1 MDSIT
6 IEKADYIIAY
16 YSNLLTLHEQKALR
30 HHRSTLKLD
39 GAKDVS
45 LTRMYL
51 KTGWLSDDPL
61 ILNYL
66 SEGYIQ
72 FILKCSERIL
82 KDNPDEVYFNYCPT
96 CKKLARTPEA
106 KQCRFCGYDWHG

>member
-1 MDSIT
+1 MDGIT
-6 IEKADYIIAY
+6 TEKADHIITY
-16 YSNLLTLHEQKALR
+16 YSDLMNWEERKALR

-39 GAKDVS
+39 DAKDVQ

-66 SEGYIQ
+66 NEGYIQ
-72 FILKCSERIL
+72 FMLNCAARIL
-82 KDNPDEVYFNYCPT
+82 KDNPDKVYFNLCPV
-96 CKKLARTPEA
+96 CKKLARTPDA
-106 KQCRFCGYDWHG
+106 KQCRWCRHDWH

>member
-16 YSNLLTLHEQKALR
+16 YMELMNLEERKALR
-30 HHRSTLKLD
+30 HHISTFKLEGTAD
-39 GAKDVS
+39 GR

-51 KTGWLSDDPL
+51 KTGWLTDDPL

-66 SEGYIQ
+66 GEGYVQ
-72 FILKCSERIL
+72 FTLNCAERIL
-82 KDNPDEVYFNYCPT
+82 KDNPNEVFFNLCPE
-96 CKKLARTPEA
+96 CKKLARTPQA
-106 KQCRFCGYDWHG
+106 KQCRWCGHDWH

>member
-1 MDSIT
+1 MT

-16 YSNLLTLHEQKALR
+16 YSTLLTLDEKKALR
-30 HHRSTLKLD
+30 HHQSTIKLE
-39 GAKDVS
+39 GITDVR

-66 SEGYIQ
+66 GEDYVQ
-72 FILKCSERIL
+72 FILNCAERIL
-82 KDNPDEVYFNYCPT
+82 KDDPDKVFFNLCPV
-96 CKKLARTPEA
+96 CKKLARKPEA
-106 KQCRFCGYDWHG
+106 KQCRHCGFDWH

>member
-1 MDSIT
+1 MTDIT
-6 IEKADYIIAY
+6 IEKAGYIIAY
-16 YSNLLTLHEQKALR
+16 YSSLLTLREVKALK
-30 HHRSTLKLD
+30 HYRSTIKMD
-39 GAKDVS
+39 GDVR

-72 FILKCSERIL
+72 FTLNCAERIL
-82 KDNPDEVYFNYCPT
+82 RDTPEKVFFYLCPN
-96 CKKLARTPEA
+96 CGKLARTPQA
-106 KQCRFCGYDWHG
+106 RQCRFCGHDWH

>member
-1 MDSIT
+1 MEDIT

-16 YSNLLTLHEQKALR
+16 YSNLMNLEERKALR
-30 HHRSTLKLD
+30 HHISTFKLEGTAD
-39 GAKDVS
+39 GR

-51 KTGWLSDDPL
+51 KTGWLTDDPL

-66 SEGYIQ
+66 GEGYVQ
-72 FILKCSERIL
+72 FTLNCAERIL
-82 KDNPDEVYFNYCPT
+82 KDNPDKVSFNLCRV

-106 KQCRFCGYDWHG
+106 KQCRWCGYDWH